1 MSGKNTKTSNPMTVS
16 ITDVSKEDKT
26 MNKKEVKEVGTLKI
40 NLKTSNDKKL
50 FETLGADLDSISSLG
65 FEVGVIGYY
74 LNGGTIPSYTTKSG
88 AHVPSM
94 SRDGMSITDI
104 VNHECISN
112 KARSTVSRM
121 VGAVRRLTEDKK
133 FNKFASG
140 ELPFTYDKIYLF
152 YDNKDVMTK
161 NGIKTL
167 EDAFKKSVRDLK
179 DIVSKDK
186 NGGGSS
192 DASDAEEMVEFTYNR
207 KKYNVKKSAMESFL
221 KNCVKV
227 TK

>member
-1 MSGKNTKTSNPMTVS
+1 MSGKMRTKNPLTVE
-16 ITDVSKEDKT
+16 IKEVKEDKT
-26 MNKKEVKEVGTLKI
+26 MNKKEVKELGTLKI

-74 LNGGTIPSYTTKSG
+74 LNGGTIPSYTTKTG

-104 VNHECISN
+104 VNHECINN

-121 VGAVRRLTEDKK
+121 VGAVRRLTDDKK
-133 FNKFASG
+133 FDKFASG

-179 DIVSKDK
+179 DIVSKDN
-186 NGGGSS
+186 NGGGSGS
-192 DASDAEEMVEFTYNR
+192 DTEEMVEFTYNR